1 VETSDQIKESNN
13 DTAHNCNKRKIPL
26 WLVLIDNIPTLILF
40 ALGIVIIYQLSV
52 IGAIFFGIYTLFSI
66 VWFWAKI
73 CPYCYH
79 YNTLACPCGYGIISS
94 RLFRKEDEKSFKKAF
109 RNNIWIVFP
118 NWFIPLAIAIYLL
131 IIRYSAGILILMIT
145 FCLVGFVII
154 PAVSKLVGCKNCEL
168 KDDCPWMT
176 FS

>member
-1 VETSDQIKESNN
+1 
-13 DTAHNCNKRKIPL
+13 
-26 WLVLIDNIPTLILF
+26 
-40 ALGIVIIYQLSV
+40 
-52 IGAIFFGIYTLFSI
+52 
-66 VWFWAKI
+66 
-73 CPYCYH
+73 
-79 YNTLACPCGYGIISS
+79 
-94 RLFRKEDEKSFKKAF
+94 
-109 RNNIWIVFP
+109 
-118 NWFIPLAIAIYLL
+118 L